1 MAFNAREATYK
12 SRSPAKSDAASP
24 VLFEEFHYLKL
35 GPYRRLLINYVNIN
49 LTLYA
54 NVRFVQ
60 W

>member
-1 MAFNAREATYK
+1 VMPHLR
-12 SRSPAKSDAASP
+12 

-35 GPYRRLLINYVNIN
+35 GPYRRLLISYVNIN